1 MVSVVSPTDDA
12 PRLDSLDVVVKFV
25 ENWSDGHLYVRW
37 TPDVTKDLET
47 RTSRDELTGV
57 ELPGLSANG
66 LAAEPW
72 WEDRSMQT
80 WIARRLYDYRHLG
93 ERATETAPWVLTGTE
108 CGRGPDNE
116 PLLADCTV
124 VARITGAVLEEAN
137 RIVDELPAGWGS
149 LRRE

>member
-1 MVSVVSPTDDA
+1 MIAFVNPIDVPC
-12 PRLDSLDVVVKFV
+12 LNSLDTVVEFV
-25 ENWSDGHLYVRW
+25 CGWPGGELFVRW
-37 TPDVTKDLET
+37 TSDVKRDLDT

-66 LAAEPW
+66 LTREPW
-72 WEDRSMQT
+72 WEDRSWHL

-93 ERATETAPWVLTGTE
+93 ERAGETVPWLLTGMV

-124 VARITGAVLEEAN
+124 VAQLSDGAIEEAN
-137 RIVDELPAGWGS
+137 RIVRELPAGWGS
-149 LRRE
+149 LRRD